1 MPTYEYYC
9 PANHQTL
16 EVLHGMSTQLSTW
29 GEVCERAGVDPGK
42 TPHSAPV
49 EKLLGAGMV
58 IAKSRPAEDFNC
70 GNPGGCCGGGCG
82 IG

>member
-9 PANHQTL
+9 PTNHRTV
-16 EVLHGMSTQLSTW
+16 EVLHGMSVEVGTW
-29 GEVCERAGVDPGK
+29 GEACERAGIDPGK
-42 TPHSAPV
+42 TPGDAPV

-70 GNPGGCCGGGCG
+70 GNPGGCCGGGCSMG
-82 IG
+82 

>member
-16 EVLHGMSTQLSTW
+16 EVLHGMSTELSTW
-29 GEVCERAGVDPGK
+29 GEACERAGVEPGE
-42 TPHSAPV
+42 TPADAPV

-58 IAKSRPAEDFNC
+58 IAKSRPAEDFDC
-70 GNPGGCCGGGCG
+70 GKPGGCCGGGCAT
-82 IG
+82 